1 MAGSDSNM
9 EVIILSLTIY
19 TLAHHH
25 QYLTRG
31 EGGGGRSKN
40 VSDSELSLV
49 MRNHF

>member
-25 QYLTRG
+25 QYLTRREGVG
-31 EGGGGRSKN
+31 EEGEAKMFPT
-40 VSDSELSLV
+40 LS
-49 MRNHF
+49 FF